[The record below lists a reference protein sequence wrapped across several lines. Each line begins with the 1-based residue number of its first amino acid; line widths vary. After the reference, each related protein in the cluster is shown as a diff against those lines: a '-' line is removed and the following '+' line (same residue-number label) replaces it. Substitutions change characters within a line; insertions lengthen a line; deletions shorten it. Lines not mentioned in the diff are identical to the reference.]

1 MASYYHFAR
10 TAITRQL
17 RTLLESFH
25 TPMTRGLSLRVQT
38 GHVTVETIPGCTNT
52 EWRKF
57 KVLAAER
64 ERAFTEWAKPQI
76 ESILKQIK
84 VHPATWRH
92 VSVAA
97 SIKYFTGN
105 VEVNVKMVDPL
116 GFEKNLRES
125 EYAWD
130 GSLKQKPV
138 PVHAVDCPAPRMV
151 IPAGA
156 VCIDLTNE

>member
-17 RTLLESFH
+17 RTLLGSFH
-25 TPMTRGLSLRVQT
+25 TPMTRGLSM
-38 GHVTVETIPGCTNT
+38 HVRNGQLTVETIPGCTNT

-57 KVLAAER
+57 KVLAADR

-92 VSVAA
+92 VDVAA
-97 SIKYFTGN
+97 SIKYFTGA
-105 VEVNVKMVDPL
+105 VEVDVKMLDPL
-116 GFEKNLRES
+116 GFENDLRES
-125 EYAWD
+125 DYAWD
-130 GSLKQKPV
+130 GSLKHNV
-138 PVHAVDCPAPRMV
+138 PAPRFV
-151 IPAGA
+151 LPAGA
-156 VCIDLTNE
+156 VCIDLTDE